1 MRIEFDPAKNQ
12 RNVQKHGISLA
23 DVVDFDWD
31 TALVEEDLRSIY
43 AERRFE
49 ATGWLGNRLH
59 VVIYCKRG
67 IATRVISF
75 RKANDREFD
84 EYVGNT

>member
-1 MRIEFDPAKNQ
+1 MEIEFDPVKKQ
-12 RNVQKHGISLA
+12 LNVEKHGISLVE
-23 DVVDFDWD
+23 VVEFDWD
-31 TALVEEDLRSIY
+31 TAQIEEDLRFIY
-43 AERRFE
+43 AEKRFE
-49 ATGWLGNRLH
+49 ATGWLGNRLY

>member
-1 MRIEFDPAKNQ
+1 MEIEFDPGKD
-12 RNVQKHGISLA
+12 RLNVEKHGISLA
-23 DVVDFDWD
+23 EVVEFDWD
-31 TALVEEDLRSIY
+31 TAEIEEDLRFIY
-43 AERRFE
+43 AEKRFE

-59 VVIYCKRG
+59 VIIYCKRG

-75 RKANDREFD
+75 RKANDRQFD